1 MSHVNR
7 FVVSDRWCG
16 CAQALRRRG
25 LRTYRKVSARTTSCA
40 SSRARRIGVS
50 EVGLETQLQAQILRH
65 FGPAQVLLSLKPSKW
80 RPSFFRAFWGVS
92 LYRSRHTVI
101 ACGTG
106 APDRRGP
113 ETERLQRDDRTSS
126 AKGDWDVTRITIAAV
141 MMMWMAATAARLDG
155 QDLRISP
162 TDAAVRVSVEILSRH
177 VLQFAGLRVQ
187 VADAVVEHVVSP
199 RAFVLISQREFVGMG
214 LSRERVGVIVASG
227 TASVLPKM
235 PVVVAGAAGTFVG
248 AQVTG
253 VLTRSAALA

>member
-1 MSHVNR
+1 M
-7 FVVSDRWCG
+7 
-16 CAQALRRRG
+16 
-25 LRTYRKVSARTTSCA
+25 
-40 SSRARRIGVS
+40 
-50 EVGLETQLQAQILRH
+50 
-65 FGPAQVLLSLKPSKW
+65 
-80 RPSFFRAFWGVS
+80 
-92 LYRSRHTVI
+92 
-101 ACGTG
+101 
-106 APDRRGP
+106 
-113 ETERLQRDDRTSS
+113 
-126 AKGDWDVTRITIAAV
+126 TRITIAAV
-141 MMMWMAATAARLDG
+141 MMMWMAATGARLDG

-162 TDAAVRVSVEILSRH
+162 SEAAVRVSVEILSRH

-253 VLTRSAALA
+253 VLTRSAALTEQERDALSRYPLVLAMSVQTPNEISLLRDAPATAK

>member
-1 MSHVNR
+1 MAARIDVI
-7 FVVSDRWCG
+7 
-16 CAQALRRRG
+16 
-25 LRTYRKVSARTTSCA
+25 RKHNDCNGTT
-40 SSRARRIGVS
+40 
-50 EVGLETQLQAQILRH
+50 
-65 FGPAQVLLSLKPSKW
+65 GPHQS
-80 RPSFFRAFWGVS
+80 G
-92 LYRSRHTVI
+92 
-101 ACGTG
+101 G
-106 APDRRGP
+106 
-113 ETERLQRDDRTSS
+113 
-126 AKGDWDVTRITIAAV
+126 WDVTRITIAAV

-253 VLTRSAALA
+253 VLTRSAALTEQERDALSRYPLVLAMSVQTPNEISLLRDAPATAK